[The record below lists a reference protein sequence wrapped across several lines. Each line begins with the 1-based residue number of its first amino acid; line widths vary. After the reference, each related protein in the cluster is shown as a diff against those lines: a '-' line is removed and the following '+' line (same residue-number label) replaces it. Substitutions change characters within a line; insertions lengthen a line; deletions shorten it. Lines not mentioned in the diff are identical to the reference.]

1 MGKHRETETRPETAA
16 SSRLR
21 RRLSRHLPPLLL
33 FCALVFALFG
43 GSFVYFCE
51 HISQIKAPVPL
62 PVSDGILV
70 LTGGRS
76 RLETGIELLER
87 GRGRRLLISGVNPQT
102 SGDSLMRITQTD
114 PALFECCVDLG
125 HDALNTSGNAEESA
139 AWVHKHGYHRVYV
152 VTNNYHM
159 PRALKELK
167 RSMPDIEFIPYP
179 VVQEAVVEESPLQ
192 FFERQRVLMGEYV
205 KFLGV
210 SLRNLLW

>member
-1 MGKHRETETRPETAA
+1 MGRHRKTDQMPEAA
-16 SSRLR
+16 APRRLR

-33 FCALVFALFG
+33 FCVFALVLFG
-43 GSFVYFCE
+43 GGFVYFCE
-51 HISQIKAPVPL
+51 HISRIKAPLPL

-102 SGDSLMRITQTD
+102 SRDSLMRITQTD

-125 HDALNTSGNAEESA
+125 RDALNTSGNAEESA
-139 AWVHKHGYHRVYV
+139 AWVQEHGYHRVYV

-159 PRALKELK
+159 PRALKELR
-167 RSMPDIEFIPYP
+167 RSMPGIDFIPYP
-179 VVQEAVVEESPLQ
+179 VVQEAAVEESALQ
-192 FFERQRVLMGEYV
+192 FVERQRVLMGEYV